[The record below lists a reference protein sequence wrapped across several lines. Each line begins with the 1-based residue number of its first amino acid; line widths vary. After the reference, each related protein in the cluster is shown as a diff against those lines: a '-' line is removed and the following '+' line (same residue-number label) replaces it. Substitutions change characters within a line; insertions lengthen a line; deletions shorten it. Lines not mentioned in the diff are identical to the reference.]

1 MLRRLPAAVM
11 AALFIF
17 GAIAAPAPARA
28 SATQAPVAPEP
39 FDSLTVRFAY
49 NTTVGTAVS
58 DDGKTREI
66 QLRPGQDAETA
77 LAAWEQAPGVVG
89 VIPDMQA
96 FPVIDPIDP
105 RYTEQ
110 WDMHAPTTGK
120 EGAANVSPTWGTT
133 TGAGVVVAVID
144 TGQTNHPDLI
154 ANMPEG
160 WGVDMIENSATA
172 RDGDGRD
179 MNPTDEGDWSW
190 YPSSWH
196 GTHVAGTIGR
206 RRTTSASVALH
217 RTCRFN
223 MCAYLAR
230 VAAHS
235 TMSLMAFVGLLVSPQ
250 VGTAV
255 RGVPSGLQTTR
266 IRPTSSTCH
275 SVAVAPAGQ
284 RCKMRSR
291 KHVPLAPSSLRR
303 RETVSATRQTSRQ
316 PTATTR

>member
-28 SATQAPVAPEP
+28 SATQAPIAAEP

-49 NTTVGTAVS
+49 NTTVGTALS

-66 QLRPGQDAETA
+66 ELRPGQDAETA
-77 LAAWEQAPGVVG
+77 LAAWEQAPGVIG
-89 VIPDMQA
+89 VIPDIQA
-96 FPVIDPIDP
+96 FPLIDPIDP

-160 WGVDMIENSATA
+160 WG
-172 RDGDGRD
+172 
-179 MNPTDEGDWSW
+179 
-190 YPSSWH
+190 
-196 GTHVAGTIGR
+196 
-206 RRTTSASVALH
+206 
-217 RTCRFN
+217 
-223 MCAYLAR
+223 
-230 VAAHS
+230 
-235 TMSLMAFVGLLVSPQ
+235 
-250 VGTAV
+250 
-255 RGVPSGLQTTR
+255 
-266 IRPTSSTCH
+266 
-275 SVAVAPAGQ
+275 
-284 RCKMRSR
+284 
-291 KHVPLAPSSLRR
+291 
-303 RETVSATRQTSRQ
+303 
-316 PTATTR
+316 